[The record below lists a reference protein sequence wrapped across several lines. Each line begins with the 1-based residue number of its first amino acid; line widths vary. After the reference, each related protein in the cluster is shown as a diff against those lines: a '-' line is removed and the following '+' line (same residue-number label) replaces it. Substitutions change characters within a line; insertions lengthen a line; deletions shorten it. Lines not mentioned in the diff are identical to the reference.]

1 MQPNFASAK
10 GSHLNSKLD
19 PTVAR
24 GLVSLV
30 VAVSGHRDLHA
41 GSVDQ
46 VRERIGAVLKQLSDS
61 YSHTPI
67 LVATGMAEGADQLAV
82 EAVQKLRTQGY
93 TRISYMPV
101 LPMPL
106 EEFQRNFKTVDGND
120 TLLKQIEGITT
131 VTLPVHPCHTL
142 EQIRVPGSEERRQQY
157 SDLAELLV
165 KTSQILI
172 AVWDGRDSGKLGGTA
187 EVVHRKLGTYKPHEG
202 SHVCKRSKPHS
213 REEFYGMGINSFGV
227 GPVCQIFGRRTN
239 QPDLSSEEELKWKY
253 PGQTQGDERS
263 ASEEFARVYMLLDEY
278 NRDVLGHPGLSH
290 KADLRY
296 NKETSGNSV
305 THCTSG
311 MLWVAGIRSW
321 AATLAAHYKATNDWI
336 LKYIFFFLLVAG
348 VALHL
353 LEPFPQRAAIAT
365 FFYYLGGSGA
375 LALWA
380 LENGWIQFG
389 VRYCE
394 DRVVP
399 GSRKRRS
406 NSVSR
411 QAAEEGPFAGRLP
424 LAGLNF
430 RRKHEDYR
438 ALAEALRVQ
447 YFWLANGI
455 EQMSAEY
462 YLDKHSGDMVWVRDA
477 TSDMLLYQHE
487 TVSDDALSRSLGH
500 KWIADQLKFFKDKA
514 GNRER
519 LQTVFNGIGGA
530 LFLVAFLGP
539 AAHLITQWGLGAIAN
554 WKEAMFSYVPSLAM
568 LCAVLAWNFSEVEG
582 YEQGAQQYRQM
593 ERFYARARQQ
603 LDTLMEEL
611 VEVERRLTANQQ
623 DIEEKRE
630 LIRSFLR
637 RVGRSALAE
646 NGDWLAM
653 HRGRELKI
661 NRAAS

>member
-1 MQPNFASAK
+1 M
-10 GSHLNSKLD
+10 NSKLD

-30 VAVSGHRDLHA
+30 VAVSGHRDLHPS
-41 GSVDQ
+41 SVDP
-46 VRERIGAVLKQLSDS
+46 VRERICAVLKRLSDS
-61 YSHTPI
+61 YPHTPI

-82 EAVQKLRTQGY
+82 EAVQKLRAQGY
-93 TRISYMPV
+93 TRISYRPV
-101 LPMPL
+101 LPMPM
-106 EEFQRNFKTVDGND
+106 EEFQRSFKTVDGND
-120 TLLKQIEGITT
+120 TFCKQMEGATA
-131 VTLPVHPCHTL
+131 VTLPVHACHTL
-142 EQIRVPGSEERRQQY
+142 EQIRVLGSEERRQQY

-202 SHVCKRSKPHS
+202 AHVCARKKPRS

-227 GPVCQIFGRRTN
+227 GPVCHIFGRRTN
-239 QPDLSSEEELKWKY
+239 QPEMSSEEELKWKY
-253 PGQTQGDERS
+253 PGQAEGDEAT
-263 ASEEFARVYMLLDEY
+263 ASEEFAGVYMLLDEY
-278 NRDVLGHPGLSH
+278 NRDVQQHSRLIH
-290 KADLRY
+290 KAEERY
-296 NKETSGNSV
+296 NRETSANFV
-305 THCTSG
+305 THCTTG

-321 AATLAAHYKATNDWI
+321 SATLSAHYKATNDWI

-353 LEPFPQRAAIAT
+353 LEPFPQSAAIAT
-365 FFYYLGGSGA
+365 FFYYMGGFGA
-375 LALWA
+375 LVLWA
-380 LENGWIQFG
+380 LEKGWAQFA
-389 VRYCE
+389 VRSFQ
-394 DRVVP
+394 DFA
-399 GSRKRRS
+399 GSGRKARATRHE
-406 NSVSR
+406 R
-411 QAAEEGPFAGRLP
+411 GQAPEEGPFAGKLP

-455 EQMSAEY
+455 EEMSAEY

-477 TSDMLLYQHE
+477 TSDMLLYQYE
-487 TVSDDALSRSLGH
+487 TASDDALSRSLGY

-514 GNRER
+514 GNREH
-519 LQTVFNGIGGA
+519 LQTVFSGIGGA

-539 AAHLITQWGLGAIAN
+539 AAHLVTQWHFGALAN

-582 YEQGAQQYRQM
+582 YEQEAQQYRQM
-593 ERFYARARQQ
+593 ERFYERARKQ
-603 LDTLMEEL
+603 LDSLMEEL
-611 VEVERRLTANQQ
+611 AEVERRLPANQQ
-623 DIEEKRE
+623 DIEAKRE